1 MNKTEFQFMIF
12 ILTVLHACSSPQ
24 KKKKMLRLS
33 YEINPKIIKEIYRV
47 HERNH
52 ELSRGFC

>member
-24 KKKKMLRLS
+24 KKKKNVASLLRNQPQD
-33 YEINPKIIKEIYRV
+33 YKGNI
-47 HERNH
+47 
-52 ELSRGFC
+52 